1 MIKVLQPGIQTT
13 IQDYGRYGYR
23 SYGIS
28 VSGVLSTYSSR
39 LANILVGNE
48 MNAAVLEMVQSPHR
62 FQFEEECLVSFCGGG
77 LIPEINGTALPLFE
91 PLLIEKETTL
101 DIKKPTEGFRLY
113 MAVAGGFKATSFL
126 NSCSTHLLSA
136 TGGFEGRVIKKND
149 VLTTLQSS
157 AVSHHIAELLKKN
170 LFFNIDQSLSPK
182 IHSKEIRII
191 PGNEYEL
198 LDEESK
204 KKFSTNSFQLTN
216 DYNRM
221 GYRLKSEALHLKE
234 KKEMISTAVTKGTIQ
249 LLPDGQTIGLMSD
262 CQTVGGYPRI
272 AQIIEADHCRCAQLK
287 PGDEISFQI
296 ISLPEAELLYLEQ
309 EQRLQQL
316 QDKVR
321 QIFA

>member
-1 MIKVLQPGIQTT
+1 MIKVLQSGIQTT

-23 SYGIS
+23 SFGIS

-39 LANILVGNE
+39 LANILAGNE
-48 MNAAVLEMVQSPHR
+48 MNAPVLEMVQSPHS
-62 FQFEEECLVSFCGGG
+62 FLFDEDCLVSFCGGG
-77 LIPEINGTALPLFE
+77 LIPSINGSPLPLFE
-91 PLLIEKETTL
+91 PLLIEKGAIV
-101 DIKKPTEGFRLY
+101 DIKKPIEGFRLY
-113 MAVAGGFKATSFL
+113 MAVAGGFKASSFL

-149 VLTTLQSS
+149 ILNMLQPSS
-157 AVSHHIAELLKKN
+157 VSQHIAGLLKKN

-191 PGNEYEL
+191 TGHEYEL
-198 LDEESK
+198 LTDESRVNL
-204 KKFSTNSFQLTN
+204 SAHSFHLTN

-221 GYRLKSEALHLKE
+221 GYRLKSEMLQLKE

-249 LLPDGQTIGLMSD
+249 LLPDGQTILLMSD
-262 CQTVGGYPRI
+262 CQTAGGYSRI
-272 AQIIEADHCRCAQLK
+272 GQIIEADHCRCAQLK

-296 ISLPEAELLYLEQ
+296 ISLPEAERLYLEQ
-309 EQRLQQL
+309 EQRLLELQQ
-316 QDKVR
+316 KVQ